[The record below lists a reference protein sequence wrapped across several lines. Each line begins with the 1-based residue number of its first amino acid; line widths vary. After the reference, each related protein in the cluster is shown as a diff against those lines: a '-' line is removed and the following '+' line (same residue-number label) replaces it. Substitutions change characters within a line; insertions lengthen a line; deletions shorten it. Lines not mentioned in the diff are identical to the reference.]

1 MNISHPRLA
10 GPVGAG
16 HPAVRERRI
25 REALLIGLAGL
36 VPAAAGVG
44 LVVALPHPNLAL
56 VTGAIVGTLG
66 ILWLIV
72 CTRLEVTVGLL
83 AVYLGMIDGPLK
95 LGTGGGEVTAAVRN
109 VLILAICLGAVL
121 RIVVRRERVQM
132 PPLTAWVLGFVVIV
146 LIEVFNPKTHGVLH
160 TLGGL
165 RQQLQWVPFFFF
177 GYALMRTK
185 KRFRQLFIIVG
196 VCALANGVV
205 ATYQTGLSPAQL
217 AKWGPGYGAKVTA
230 GAVGGKSS
238 SSRTYF
244 SEGEARVRPLGLG
257 ADAGFGGGIGVLA
270 LPFTLALFATWRSRR
285 RWIAA
290 VLALGALVAVITGL
304 GRLQVV
310 GAALGVIAFA
320 ALASTAGRRFSRAL
334 GALLAIIVLAVPV
347 GYVFVSAVRPGT
359 FKRYS
364 SIAPSKVATTAPT
377 HKASSW
383 EKIPSLIGKAPF
395 GVGLGTVGAASGFGG
410 RITELVEG
418 HTVSAETQYNL
429 IADELG
435 GPGLIIW
442 VGLSL
447 YVIVLVGR
455 RLRHTADSELA
466 IDLAGAMAPF
476 VALTLEGF
484 SGPFT
489 TSAAAGP
496 YFWFAIGIAA
506 YWFGSDRYKRPV
518 AEDGE
523 RILAG
528 KTASLPAPEPLR
540 PALA

>member
-1 MNISHPRLA
+1 
-10 GPVGAG
+10 
-16 HPAVRERRI
+16 
-25 REALLIGLAGL
+25 
-36 VPAAAGVG
+36 
-44 LVVALPHPNLAL
+44 
-56 VTGAIVGTLG
+56 
-66 ILWLIV
+66 
-72 CTRLEVTVGLL
+72 LEVTVGLL

-95 LGTGGGEVTAAVRN
+95 LGTGGGEVTAGVRN
-109 VLILAICLGAVL
+109 VLILAICLGAIL
-121 RIVVRRERVQM
+121 RIVVRRERIQM
-132 PPLTAWVLGFVVIV
+132 PPLTAWVLGFVVIA
-146 LIEVFNPKTHGVLH
+146 LIEVFNPNTHGVLH
-160 TLGGL
+160 MLGGL

-185 KRFRQLFIIVG
+185 KRFRQMFIIVG
-196 VCALANGVV
+196 VCALANGIV

-238 SSRTYF
+238 ASRTYF

-257 ADAGFGGGIGVLA
+257 ADAGFGGGLGVLA

-290 VLALGALVAVITGL
+290 LLSLGALVAVITGL

-320 ALASTAGRRFSRAL
+320 
-334 GALLAIIVLAVPV
+334 LLAMIVIAVPV

-359 FKRYS
+359 FKRYQ
-364 SIAPSKVATTAPT
+364 SIAPDKVATTAPT

-435 GPGLIIW
+435 GPGLLIW
-442 VGLSL
+442 VGMSI

-455 RLRHTADSELA
+455 RLRNTADSELA

-506 YWFGSDRYKRPV
+506 YWFGTDRYKHPV
-518 AEDGE
+518 VEAADAVAVE
-523 RILAG
+523 R
-528 KTASLPAPEPLR
+528 TPTPTDTPQ